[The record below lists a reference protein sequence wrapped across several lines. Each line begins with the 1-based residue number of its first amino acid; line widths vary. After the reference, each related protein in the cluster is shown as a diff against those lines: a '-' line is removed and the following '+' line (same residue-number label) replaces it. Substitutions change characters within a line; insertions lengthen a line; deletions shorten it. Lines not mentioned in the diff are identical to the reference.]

1 MNVKTK
7 DWWARSITKKT
18 RYFLWVVV
26 VFVFEVNTGKY
37 TDVLYYNNVVELVFA
52 LKLEIS

>member
-1 MNVKTK
+1 
-7 DWWARSITKKT
+7 
-18 RYFLWVVV
+18 LWVV